1 MADVTV
7 IRAELIGSRKCTALG
22 ITVEA
27 YAPVLEMCREL
38 VGRGHNP
45 ARPLHAYRDDVLCL
59 TVSSIGWGAQYTV
72 KDRICHISQTKFVRS
87 KAALTQI
94 IIASPSPQVTT
105 RAGGGQEA
113 QTIIRPDGVPH
124 AVTMEAFAQAFAT
137 LGYVPCE
144 NGLLKS
150 GCDKIAIYGKDRGDG
165 VFVPTH
171 AARQLPDGRWA
182 SKLGQ
187 CEDVEHATID
197 AVNGPIYGA
206 VVRFMARLKGYA

>member
-1 MADVTV
+1 MVFAGWMLRADDSDTAMGTEKSASMADVTV

-113 QTIIRPDGVPH
+113 QTIIGRI
-124 AVTMEAFAQAFAT
+124 E
-137 LGYVPCE
+137 C
-144 NGLLKS
+144 
-150 GCDKIAIYGKDRGDG
+150 
-165 VFVPTH
+165 PT
-171 AARQLPDGRWA
+171 R
-182 SKLGQ
+182 
-187 CEDVEHATID
+187 
-197 AVNGPIYGA
+197 
-206 VVRFMARLKGYA
+206 